1 MFCAELGIKNIFEK
15 LTKKLQKVFFQQ
27 YELIKDATMYHPC
40 VVGLILTLLYTG
52 GGIMAFEASK
62 LQQEGLFW
70 SNLHINLVTWH
81 NGGNWGVT

>member
-52 GGIMAFEASK
+52 GAALWPLKPHS
-62 LQQEGLFW
+62 
-70 SNLHINLVTWH
+70 SNRKVYFGPIFI
-81 NGGNWGVT
+81 